1 MLIYT
6 NQSSKLTRK
15 QKQKQKDRWIKSQ
28 QTIGGTI
35 EKRRSSFTP
44 LKVQPSP
51 IIRTDASVYKSLPSI
66 TSSNGD
72 TFKKPIPIY
81 TGDAM
86 IGIGTLHKSNA
97 VPIFSTDEAKEIS
110 RMRRG

>member
-6 NQSSKLTRK
+6 NSTSKLTRK
-15 QKQKQKDRWIKSQ
+15 QKQKKKDRWIKSQ
-28 QTIGGTI
+28 QAIGGDTERKKSAFI
-35 EKRRSSFTP
+35 P
-44 LKVQPSP
+44 LKVNAVTP
-51 IIRTDASVYKSLPSI
+51 IRVDATVYKNLPSI
-66 TSSNGD
+66 SSAKGD